1 MAETSGLETTAGV
14 RAEVERTEHQGQAEA
29 SLKMLTRYNAWS
41 DDLIFSALTEL
52 PAGEATKER
61 PTRFK
66 TMVNTLNHIYV
77 IEDIFKAHLQSRPHH
92 YTARNTATHPPLS
105 ELWNL
110 MKNIDQWYVGYA
122 AALTAKELDER
133 IAFEFVGG
141 GKGAMSRREI
151 ILHIVNHG
159 SYHRGM
165 VHDVMYQVPAKPPA
179 MDLTVFLRD
188 VAQPRA

>member
-1 MAETSGLETTAGV
+1 VGETSGSKTTTVV
-14 RAEVERTEHQGQAEA
+14 RAEVERAEHQGPAEA

-41 DDLIFSALTEL
+41 DDLIFSALTTL
-52 PAGEATKER
+52 PEGEATKER

-77 IEDIFKAHLQSRPHH
+77 IEDIFQAHLQGRPHH
-92 YTARNTATHPPLS
+92 YAARNTPTHPPLE
-105 ELWNL
+105 ELWHSV
-110 MKNIDQWYVGYA
+110 KTIDQWYIDYV
-122 AALTAKELDER
+122 AALPAKQLDER
-133 IAFEFVGG
+133 VLFEFVGG
-141 GKGAMSRREI
+141 GKGVMSRREI

-188 VAQPRA
+188 VAQPQD